1 MTLTKED
8 LAAIEKVIDK
18 AIKPVEGNVTALG
31 KNFGDDL
38 NLFRKEVTDDL
49 NLFRKEV
56 SDDLILLRKEVTD
69 DLNLLKKDL
78 VSIKEDVKLLAALN
92 QLEAIRKDA
101 RLMRNLQQAV

>member
-18 AIKPVEGNVTALG
+18 AIKPVEADVTALS
-31 KNFGDDL
+31 KNF
-38 NLFRKEVTDDL
+38 
-49 NLFRKEV
+49 
-56 SDDLILLRKEVTD
+56 SDDLDLVRG
-69 DLNLLKKDL
+69 DLNLLRDDLNHLRKDV

-92 QLEAIRKDA
+92 QLEAIRNDA